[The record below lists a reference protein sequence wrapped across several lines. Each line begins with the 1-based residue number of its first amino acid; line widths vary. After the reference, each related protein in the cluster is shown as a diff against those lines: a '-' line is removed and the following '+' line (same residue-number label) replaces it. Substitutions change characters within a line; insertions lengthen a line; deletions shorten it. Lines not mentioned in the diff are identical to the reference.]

1 MGLIRVARYMS
12 EPNMRPLLTFAVCAY
27 KQEQFIREAAEAAL
41 AQTYSPLEVILS
53 DDCSPDRTFEIME
66 ELAAAYRGPHRIV
79 LNRNPVNV
87 GLGKHVNRVLEMV
100 QGEYLVVAA
109 GDDVSLPERTEVMYQ
124 AWERSGRKSRM
135 IQCGTIDIDDQGALL
150 NPQAV
155 PATKLEITEQRPPL
169 LDYVRTLTPGVFGCA
184 LAYDPKLFSIFGP
197 LPEGLIHE
205 DNMIALRTLM
215 FGPMLFVNLPL
226 LKRRI
231 HGNNIFSRFHERVA
245 TREAVAKQEDRTTRD
260 ARNRAVLYDAILADL
275 LEARKQG
282 LITESEWHSLEREAI
297 RRRRLFTYQME
308 HMSATMARKFQ
319 ILFAAWRDQADSRL
333 IKWMLPRLLPRRLFQ
348 SLKAGANSVR
358 KSVEGKLRPESR
370 KHWT

>member
-1 MGLIRVARYMS
+1 MS
-12 EPNMRPLLTFAVCAY
+12 ESNTRPLMTFGVCAY
-27 KQEQFIREAAEAAL
+27 NQERFIREAVEAAL

-53 DDCSPDRTFEIME
+53 DDCSPDRTFEIMQ

-87 GLGKHVNRVLEMV
+87 GLGKHVNRVLELV
-100 QGEYLVVAA
+100 QGEFLVVAA

-124 AWERSGRKSRM
+124 AWESSGRKSRM

-150 NPQAV
+150 NPDAV
-155 PATKLEITEQRPPL
+155 QPAKLELTEQRPSL
-169 LDYVRTLTPGVFGCA
+169 MDYVSTLRPGVFGCA

-215 FGPMLFVNLPL
+215 FGPILFVNLPL

-245 TREAVAKQEDRTTRD
+245 TREAVARQEDRTTRD

-275 LEARKQG
+275 LTAKKRG
-282 LITESEWHSLEREAI
+282 LITESEWKSLETEAV

-308 HMSATMARKFQ
+308 HMSATLARKFQ
-319 ILFAAWRDQADSRL
+319 ILFAAWRERADGRM
-333 IKWMLPRLLPRRLFQ
+333 IKWMLPRLLPRQLFQ

-358 KSVEGKLRPESR
+358 MSIESKLRPESR